1 MNEIKDLL
9 EQYYDLSWDI
19 FTEEMADFMNHTKV
33 KQLEEKRKNIEE
45 QIIQFSKSDN
55 AYDTFT
61 SIIEDKNPDAFNIM
75 IANIDSNPDKYQ
87 NLNDIFEEFNN
98 IHKSKVTFPYIA
110 LQNVIIKK

>member
-61 SIIEDKNPDAFNIM
+61 SIIEDKNPDAFKIM
-75 IANIDSNPDKYQ
+75 IANITLKSGPAKIIAAFCQPDLSLKD
-87 NLNDIFEEFNN
+87 LPSFEG
-98 IHKSKVTFPYIA
+98 S
-110 LQNVIIKK
+110 